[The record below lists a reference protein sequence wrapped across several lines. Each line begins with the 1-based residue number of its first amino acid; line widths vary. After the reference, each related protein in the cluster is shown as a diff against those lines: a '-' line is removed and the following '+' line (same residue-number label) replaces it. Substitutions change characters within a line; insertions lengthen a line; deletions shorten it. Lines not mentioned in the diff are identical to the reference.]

1 MIIPDN
7 ILTAVNTRLE
17 PYGMRFDPEAPK
29 QEQPKQTGGF
39 LSTKDAAKYIG
50 LSRAGLYRK
59 VAAGEI
65 PVHKLGEHRNCRV
78 VIARAD
84 LDEFVLSHS
93 H

>member
-1 MIIPDN
+1 MIIPEHV
-7 ILTAVNTRLE
+7 LTAVNTLLE
-17 PYGMRFDPEAPK
+17 PYGMRFDPA
-29 QEQPKQTGGF
+29 QQTPEPRKNGGF
-39 LSTKDAAKYIG
+39 LSMKDAAKYIG

-78 VIARAD
+78 VVAKAD

>member
-1 MIIPDN
+1 MKIPDN
-7 ILTAVNTRLE
+7 ILAAVNAILA
-17 PYGMRFDPEAPK
+17 PYGETYTQTPAPVV
-29 QEQPKQTGGF
+29 TGGF

-59 VAAGEI
+59 ITAGEI

-84 LDEFVLSHS
+84 LDAFVLSHS

>member
-1 MIIPDN
+1 MIIPDHV
-7 ILTAVNTRLE
+7 LTAVNTLLE
-17 PYGMRFDPEAPK
+17 PYGMRFDPT
-29 QEQPKQTGGF
+29 QQTPEPRKNGGF
-39 LSTKDAAKYIG
+39 LSMKDAAKYVG

-65 PVHKLGEHRNCRV
+65 PVHKLGERRNSRV
-78 VIARAD
+78 VVAKAD